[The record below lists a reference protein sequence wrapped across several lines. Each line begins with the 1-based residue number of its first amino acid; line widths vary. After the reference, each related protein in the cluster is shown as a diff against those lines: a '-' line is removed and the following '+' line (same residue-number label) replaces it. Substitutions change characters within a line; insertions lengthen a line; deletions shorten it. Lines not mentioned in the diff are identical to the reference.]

1 MADMMK
7 DYENLELVKRS
18 SDEHAYNENNFTAL
32 ISDHY
37 RVTVEPVVFCYA
49 FGILLH
55 VPIIQQYIYYRVEES
70 RGLVSNKT
78 EHHSNCD
85 NHTVHD
91 NPQLQRIM
99 KDIQSETSF
108 ILLATII
115 TSTVP
120 TLFMTLLL
128 GSWSD
133 NVGRRTVIA
142 IAIFGSITESSLI
155 LIIICFKLPIYFLML
170 SSFIG
175 GICGYFPTIVL
186 SVFSY
191 IADITHPAQRA
202 FRLGILEAIAFISG
216 MISHLSSGWW
226 IEKTGYVSPYW
237 LIISLHFCAFL
248 YTIFILPE
256 SRHAIGEK
264 LGQGLCEF
272 QHIKSI
278 IHLFQEQRSGQRWK
292 LIYLMTATACMMLSS
307 TGFGC
312 VFVLYALDY
321 PLCFNS
327 LLIGYY
333 LATTFLIQAVG
344 TVLGLKYLSMFLSQ
358 TVLAQIG
365 VISVIASLCC
375 IAVVRNKHFIFAGEL
390 LALLSF
396 RKVLYIFNI
405 LMLFQC
411 L

>member
-1 MADMMK
+1 MAATLDT
-7 DYENLELVKRS
+7 DYHSLELVKHS
-18 SDEHAYNENNFTAL
+18 NEEQVYNINENNTSAFP
-32 ISDHY
+32 SDQY

-55 VPIIQQYIYYRVEES
+55 VPIIQQYIYHRVGES
-70 RGLVSNKT
+70 KGLVTNKT

-85 NHTVHD
+85 NHTAHD
-91 NPQLQRIM
+91 DPELQRIM
-99 KDIQSETSF
+99 KDTQSETSF

-115 TSTVP
+115 TSTIP
-120 TLFMTLLL
+120 TLLMTLML

-155 LIIICFKLPIYFLML
+155 LIIICFKLPVYFLML

-175 GICGYFPTIVL
+175 GICGYFPTIIL

-191 IADITHPAQRA
+191 IADITQPSQRA

-237 LIISLHFCAFL
+237 LITSLHFCAFL

-256 SRHAIGEK
+256 SRQVNMKK
-264 LGQGLCEF
+264 LGHGLCQF
-272 QHIKSI
+272 QHIQSI
-278 IHLFQEQRSGQRWK
+278 IQLFQGAKNGRRWK
-292 LIYLMTATACMMLSS
+292 LIHLMIATACMMLSS

-333 LATTFLIQAVG
+333 LATSFFIQAVG
-344 TVLGLKYLSMFLSQ
+344 TVLGLKYLSLCLSQ

-365 VISVIASLCC
+365 VLSVIASLCC
-375 IAVVRNKHFIFAGEL
+375 MAFIRNKHFVFAG
-390 LALLSF
+390 
-396 RKVLYIFNI
+396 K
-405 LMLFQC
+405 
-411 L
+411 